1 MKNQKQLFRNQISI
15 KNILLPTKVQNCS
28 SLKKL
33 SSIFLADSALEV
45 QKT

>member
-15 KNILLPTKVQNCS
+15 KNILSLAKVQNCS

-33 SSIFLADSALEV
+33 SSNFLADSALEE